1 MLMETQLTASKFLGI
16 SLADLFYQKI
26 NVQSS
31 INTMEIDYITGN
43 LQLKLLSANLISFIA
58 QKDIIN

>member
-1 MLMETQLTASKFLGI
+1 METQLTSSKFLGI

-31 INTMEIDYITGN
+31 IDTMEIDYVTGN
-43 LQLKLLSANLISFIA
+43 LQLKLLAANLVSFIA

>member
-1 MLMETQLTASKFLGI
+1 MLMETQLTSSKFLGI

-31 INTMEIDYITGN
+31 IDTMSDYVTGN
-43 LQLKLLSANLISFIA
+43 LQLKL
-58 QKDIIN
+58 